1 VSNVART
8 ILVTGFEPFGGETLN
23 ASWEAAQRLEG
34 WRFGDYTAAARLLP
48 CAYDASVKELVK
60 AIEALRPEA
69 IVMAGQAG
77 RRAVITVERFAR
89 NLDDSSAPDNAGV
102 LRRAIRIS
110 AAGPDRLEATTSV
123 TAIVHA
129 IRAAGIPVRV
139 SRNAGAF
146 VCNHL
151 YFGAL
156 EHLRSLKRP
165 IPAVFMHLPITP
177 EQTAKVARA
186 RPLAAATAAEALRTA
201 AATMLKVSES
211 SETA

>member
-1 VSNVART
+1 MART

-34 WRFGDYTAAARLLP
+34 WRCGEYTAVARRLP

-89 NLDDSSAPDNAGV
+89 NLDDSSEPDNAGV

-165 IPAVFMHLPITP
+165 VRAVFMHVPITP
-177 EQTAKVARA
+177 EQTPKVARA
-186 RPLAAATAAEALRTA
+186 RPLAAATAADALRTA
-201 AATMLKVSES
+201 AATMLEVSES

>member
-34 WRFGDYTAAARLLP
+34 WRFGDYTAAARRLP

-60 AIEALRPEA
+60 AIDALRPEA

>member
-1 VSNVART
+1 M

-48 CAYDASVKELVK
+48 CAYDASVKELIK

-156 EHLRSLKRP
+156 EHLRPLKRP
-165 IPAVFMHLPITP
+165 VRAVFMHLPITP

-186 RPLAAATAAEALRTA
+186 RPLAAATAADALRTA
-201 AATMLKVSES
+201 LATMLKVSES